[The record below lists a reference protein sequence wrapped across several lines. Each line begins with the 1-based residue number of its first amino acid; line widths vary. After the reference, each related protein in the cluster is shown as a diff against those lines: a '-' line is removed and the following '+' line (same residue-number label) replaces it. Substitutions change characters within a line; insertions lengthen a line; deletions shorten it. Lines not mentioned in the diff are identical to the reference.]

1 MSKEKNKIDINKH
14 EIDISTLKKQ
24 NVNDLL
30 SKKELYKRIEE
41 LGEKTSQ
48 IKYIDNTLV
57 KKLKKEYENLKKII
71 LDENIQFKLTND
83 IETIKSKL
91 DTKIT
96 EISLDNKNIKN
107 KLNSIENTLNIKTQE
122 KVSFYGNGLGK
133 KVLNAAVGNT
143 IKYVVDPY
151 RCCYEVLIEEKT
163 DYFLSNC
170 RSRNNSQA
178 WAIVDKNDIVLSCGK
193 YEDIETG
200 LLIKGVA
207 NAYKLY
213 FSMDSGSISVL
224 YKYSDK
230 FILYDGDIVNYDI
243 VSSIDTPMKKSLNT
257 IEGEKSYIINF
268 SNSGS
273 KNSITIPVAATNF
286 NTIGFWVNMKF
297 FDVLKVSK
305 ITINYLQ
312 DSKSLFTSEI
322 TQDNLRFGEWF
333 FHKVRVDKAYVVN
346 NIKLTVTFGNSG
358 DNVYLEISPFIVLN
372 QFSIPTVAINFDHV
386 WKASE
391 DCGLYDKLINNNIP
405 FTITGQFN
413 CEDVT
418 KEKLLNACASG
429 LVDLGMYGNEEYSDG
444 NYEIADTSTNYMT
457 AVTNINKCLNKKIED
472 GITPISFGARG
483 HVITPLVTNITKN
496 NGFKVIR
503 NISGGYANNSL
514 FGNKEFL
521 CIGTKAFITVGLD
534 KVPLS
539 GNCFALFAHGVS
551 SNPSEEEKPSLYY
564 NWTDVERVINT
575 LITMRDD
582 GKIKIM
588 NFKQIY
594 EMYK

>member
-1 MSKEKNKIDINKH
+1 MAKENNKMQVDVDN
-14 EIDISTLKKQ
+14 LKKQ

-30 SKKELYKRIEE
+30 SIKELYKRIEE
-41 LGEKTSQ
+41 LGEKISQ
-48 IKYIDNTLV
+48 IKYIDNTIV
-57 KKLKKEYENLKKII
+57 KKLKKEYENLKKTI
-71 LDENIQFKLTND
+71 LDENVQSKLIND
-83 IETIKSKL
+83 IETINSKL

-96 EISLDNKNIKN
+96 EISQDNKNINN
-107 KLNSIENTLNIKTQE
+107 KLNSLGNTLNIKLQE

-133 KVLNAAVGNT
+133 KVLNAVVGNT
-143 IKYVVDPY
+143 IEYVNDPY

-178 WAIVDKNDIVLSCGK
+178 WAIVDKNDIVISCGK

-200 LLIKGVA
+200 LLIKGMK

-224 YKYSDK
+224 YKYIDN
-230 FILYDGDIVNYDI
+230 FILYDGDKVNYDI

-257 IEGEKSYIINF
+257 IEGKNSYIINF
-268 SNSGS
+268 SNSDT
-273 KNSITIPVAATNF
+273 KNTITIPVTASNF

-297 FDVLKVSK
+297 FDVLKTSK
-305 ITINYLQ
+305 ISINYLQ

-333 FHKVRVDKAYVVN
+333 FHKVRVDKAYTVN
-346 NIKLTVTFGNSG
+346 NIKLTVTFENSK

-372 QFSIPTVAINFDHV
+372 QFSIPTVAINFDHA
-386 WKASE
+386 WKASD

-418 KEKLLNACASG
+418 KEKLLNACANG
-429 LVDLGMYGNEEYSDG
+429 LVDIGMYGNEEYNDG
-444 NYEIADTSTNYMT
+444 NYEIADTSTDYMA
-457 AVTNINKCLNKKIED
+457 AVTNMNKCLNKKIED
-472 GITPISFGARG
+472 GITPLSFGARG
-483 HVITPLVTNITKN
+483 HVITPLVNNIVKN

-503 NISGGYANNSL
+503 NMSSGYANNSL

-521 CIGTKAFITVGLD
+521 CITTRPFVTTGLD

-539 GNCFALFAHGVS
+539 GSCFALFAHGVS
-551 SNPSEEEKPSLYY
+551 SKPSGEEKPSLYY
-564 NWTDVERVINT
+564 NWADIEQVINT

-582 GKIKIM
+582 GKIKIL